1 MEPSRPVLAVV
12 VLVAAVVLGPWLA
25 RVAVRLGTR
34 DAAAVPGPLR
44 TGVTTGLL
52 AALLAG
58 AAELTGLRPVTAAL
72 AWAAGAAVVL
82 GATDLLGHRLPDRV
96 TYPAAVVCGSALLV
110 DAAVEGTWTAL
121 LRGLAAG
128 VVAGGLGGLA
138 WLVSP
143 QGLGLGDAK
152 LLGLLGLLLGWFGWG
167 VLLAGVFLGLLTGAL
182 VSVALLLTRRAGW
195 RTAVPFGPPLLAGAV
210 LALALGAVPPGG

>member
-1 MEPSRPVLAVV
+1 VEPSRPVLAVV

-128 VVAGGLGGLA
+128 VVVGAIGGLA

-143 QGLGLGDAK
+143 QGLGLGDAG
-152 LLGLLGLLLGWFGWG
+152 LGRPAAHPPRRVADRRPLRPAAAGRRGARPGAGSRAARRVRVLLL
-167 VLLAGVFLGLLTGAL
+167 AD
-182 VSVALLLTRRAGW
+182 
-195 RTAVPFGPPLLAGAV
+195 
-210 LALALGAVPPGG
+210 